1 VGNVVGQEWKN
12 LVESSMTADQPAP
25 DARGARDSPVQLS
38 LTSGPGLKPAAGS
51 ADAADEE
58 ARANGAAAARW
69 HNTDV
74 KIDVLR
80 ELEDVASMT
89 INETGFFCKYV
100 ALGEALRLRCVEFL
114 LAAQESVA
122 AK

>member
-1 VGNVVGQEWKN
+1 VVGQEWKN

-25 DARGARDSPVQLS
+25 DARGARDSPVQLA
-38 LTSGPGLKPAAGS
+38 LTSGPGHKAGAVGS
-51 ADAADEE
+51 ADAGDEE
-58 ARANGAAAARW
+58 ARAAAARM

-80 ELEDVASMT
+80 ELEDIASMT

-100 ALGEALRLRCVEFL
+100 LLPTSQPICVFHIHQCFL
-114 LAAQESVA
+114 SC
-122 AK
+122 